1 MEEIFYKYPEKLM
14 RASAYKSP
22 LSGELI
28 ELTANDK
35 NVYVIMKK
43 RNSFFDKHFDKQSDI
58 ASLVSLSVKQT
69 GRIMRSFIDNGV
81 FDAHKGSSGQHRN
94 FRYEGVKPLELFVY
108 EGEGKSRKV
117 VYLGVVE
124 EGFWKT
130 EKKSDKKVNEWRGG
144 SKPNPVKQPPV
155 IEYDPWDESQEDE
168 LPF

>member
-58 ASLVSLSVKQT
+58 AALVSLSVKQT
-69 GRIMRSFIDNGV
+69 GRIIRSFINNGV

-94 FRYEGVKPLELFVY
+94 FRYEDVKPLELFVY
-108 EGEGKSRKV
+108 DGEGKNRRV
-117 VYLGVVE
+117 VPLGVVE
-124 EGFWKT
+124 EGFWNT
-130 EKKSDKKVNEWRGG
+130 EKKSDKKVSEWRGG
-144 SKPNPVKQPPV
+144 KPNHAKQPPV
-155 IEYDPWDESQEDE
+155 IEYVPWDEGQEEE

>member
-22 LSGELI
+22 LSRELI

-35 NVYVIMKK
+35 NVYVVMKK

-58 ASLVSLSVKQT
+58 AALVSLSVKQT
-69 GRIMRSFIDNGV
+69 GRIMRGFIDNGV

-94 FRYEGVKPLELFVY
+94 FRYENVKPLELFVY
-108 EGEGKSRKV
+108 EGEGKNRKV
-117 VYLGVVE
+117 VSLGVVE

-130 EKKSDKKVNEWRGG
+130 EKKPDKKVNEWRGG
-144 SKPNPVKQPPV
+144 SKSNPVKQPTV
-155 IEYDPWDESQEDE
+155 IECDPWDENQEDG